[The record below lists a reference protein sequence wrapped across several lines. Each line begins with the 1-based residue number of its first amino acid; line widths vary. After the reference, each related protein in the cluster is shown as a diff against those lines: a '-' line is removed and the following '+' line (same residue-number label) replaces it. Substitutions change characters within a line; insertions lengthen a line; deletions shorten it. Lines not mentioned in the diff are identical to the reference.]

1 MPVNNSVFE
10 KVGKTFA
17 SERISSRVRGM
28 AVSAIKEMS
37 LLAMEIPDTVNLA
50 WGLPSFQTPLPI
62 RKRLAEQLLSN
73 EMIGKYAPPPGLP
86 ELKRKIAERL
96 KEQKG
101 IEADPQKQ
109 IIITAGGI
117 QALMM
122 AWMTVLEP
130 GDEVLIA
137 SPGFSSHY
145 EQVVLAG
152 GVPVAVPLVEEDNWR
167 LDVEAYRRAVTGK
180 TKALV
185 LVNPGNP
192 TGSVISEASLRGIAE
207 LALEHEL
214 FVITDDPYEVYVYDD
229 RKLFHMLRIPELSR
243 QVIAC
248 ASFSKEFA
256 MTGWRVGWIL
266 AEEGIINQM
275 LKVQDSFVICAPTI
289 SQVASLIALEESYEP
304 TLDMIRE
311 MGRRREIICERL
323 DRLSDL
329 FAYHK
334 PQGAYYIFPRII
346 PERFHN
352 SVDFCIRLLRE
363 SGVVV
368 VPGSAFGPTG
378 EAHVRMSYCF
388 TREEINEA
396 FDRIEKWWAEKKRS
410 PRSD

>member
-1 MPVNNSVFE
+1 MPAKNSVFE
-10 KVGKTFA
+10 RIGKPFT
-17 SERISSRVRGM
+17 SEKISHRVRGM

-37 LLAMEIPDTVNLA
+37 LLALEIPDTVNLA
-50 WGLPSFQTPLPI
+50 WGLPSFETPLPI
-62 RKRLAEQLLSN
+62 RKRIAEQLLSN
-73 EMIGKYAPPPGLP
+73 ATIGKYAPPPGLP

-109 IIITAGGI
+109 IIITAGGM

-130 GDEVLIA
+130 EDEVLIA

-145 EQVVLAG
+145 EQVYLAG
-152 GVPVAVPLVEEDNWR
+152 GVPVAVPLVEEQGWR
-167 LDVEAYRRAVTGK
+167 LDIDAYRRAVTGK

-192 TGSVISEASLRGIAE
+192 TGSVISEADLRAIAE

-229 RKLFHMLRIPELSR
+229 LELFHMLRIPELSK

-256 MTGWRVGWIL
+256 MTGWRVGWVL
-266 AEEGIINQM
+266 AEEGITNQM

-304 TLDMIRE
+304 TLQMIRE
-311 MGRRREIICERL
+311 MKQRRRIICERL
-323 DRLSDL
+323 DRLPEL
-329 FAYHK
+329 FSYQK
-334 PQGAYYIFPRII
+334 PQGAYYIFPKIL
-346 PERFHN
+346 PERMRN
-352 SVDFCIRLLRE
+352 SVDFCVRLLRE
-363 SGVVV
+363 SGVVT

-378 EAHVRMSYCF
+378 EGHIRMSYCF
-388 TREEINEA
+388 TREEIHEA
-396 FDRIEKWWAEKKRS
+396 FDRIEKWWSNTKR
-410 PRSD
+410 

>member
-1 MPVNNSVFE
+1 MPAKDSVFE
-10 KVGKTFA
+10 KVGKTFT
-17 SERISSRVRGM
+17 SEKISRRVQGM

-37 LLAMEIPDTVNLA
+37 LLAMEIPNTVNLA
-50 WGLPSFQTPLPI
+50 WGLPSFETPLHI
-62 RKRLAEQLLSN
+62 RKRIAEELLSN
-73 EMIGKYAPPPGLP
+73 PTIGKYAPPPGLP
-86 ELKRKIAERL
+86 GLKAKIAERL

-101 IEADPQKQ
+101 VEVDPQKE
-109 IIITAGGI
+109 IIITAGGM

-145 EQVVLAG
+145 EQVYLAG
-152 GVPVAVPLVEEDNWR
+152 GVPVAVPLVEEQGWSVDI
-167 LDVEAYRRAVTGK
+167 DAYRQAVTEN

-185 LVNPGNP
+185 LVNPSNP
-192 TGSVISEASLRGIAE
+192 TGSVVGEGELRAIAE
-207 LALEHEL
+207 LALEQDL

-229 RKLFHMLRIPELSR
+229 LDRFHLLSIPELR
-243 QVIAC
+243 KQVIAC

-275 LKVQDSFVICAPTI
+275 LKVQDSFVICAPMI
-289 SQVASLIALEESYEP
+289 SQVASLIALEESYDP
-304 TLDMIRE
+304 TLRMVEE
-311 MGRRREIICERL
+311 MKHRREIICARL

-329 FAYHK
+329 FSYQK
-334 PQGAYYIFPRII
+334 PQGAYYIFPKML
-346 PERFHN
+346 PEEMQN
-352 SVDFCIRLLRE
+352 SVDFCVRLLRE
-363 SGVVV
+363 SGVVT

-378 EAHVRMSYCF
+378 EGHIRMSYCF

-396 FDRIEKWWAEKKRS
+396 FDRIEIWWTKRKG
-410 PRSD
+410 

>member
-1 MPVNNSVFE
+1 MPAKDSVFE
-10 KVGKTFA
+10 KIGKTFT
-17 SERISSRVRGM
+17 SEKISRRVQGM

-37 LLAMEIPDTVNLA
+37 LLAMEIPNTVNLA
-50 WGLPSFQTPLPI
+50 WGLPSFETPLHI
-62 RKRLAEQLLSN
+62 RKRIAEELLSN
-73 EMIGKYAPPPGLP
+73 PTIGKYAPPPGLP
-86 ELKRKIAERL
+86 GLKAKIAERL

-101 IEADPQKQ
+101 VEVDPQKE
-109 IIITAGGI
+109 IIITAGGM

-145 EQVVLAG
+145 EQVYLAG
-152 GVPVAVPLVEEDNWR
+152 GVPVAVPLVEEQGWSVDI
-167 LDVEAYRRAVTGK
+167 DAYRQAVTEN

-185 LVNPGNP
+185 LVNPSNP
-192 TGSVISEASLRGIAE
+192 TGSVVGEGELRAIAE
-207 LALEHEL
+207 LALEQDL

-229 RKLFHMLRIPELSR
+229 LDRFHLLSIPELR
-243 QVIAC
+243 KQVIAC

-275 LKVQDSFVICAPTI
+275 LKVQDSFVICAPMI
-289 SQVASLIALEESYEP
+289 SQVASLIALEESYDP
-304 TLDMIRE
+304 TLRMVEE
-311 MGRRREIICERL
+311 MKHRREIICARL

-329 FAYHK
+329 FSYQK
-334 PQGAYYIFPRII
+334 PQGAYYIFPKIL
-346 PERFHN
+346 PEEMQN
-352 SVDFCIRLLRE
+352 SVDFCVRLLRE
-363 SGVVV
+363 SGVVS

-378 EAHVRMSYCF
+378 EGHIRMSYCF

-396 FDRIEKWWAEKKRS
+396 FDRIEIWWTKRKG
-410 PRSD
+410 

>member
-1 MPVNNSVFE
+1 MPAKDSVFE
-10 KVGKTFA
+10 KIGKTFT
-17 SERISSRVRGM
+17 SEKISRRVQGM

-37 LLAMEIPDTVNLA
+37 LLAMEIPNTVNLA
-50 WGLPSFQTPLPI
+50 WGLPSFETPLHI
-62 RKRLAEQLLSN
+62 RKRIAEELLSN
-73 EMIGKYAPPPGLP
+73 PTIGKYAPPPGLP
-86 ELKRKIAERL
+86 GLKAKIAERL

-101 IEADPQKQ
+101 VEVDPQKE
-109 IIITAGGI
+109 IIITAGGM

-145 EQVVLAG
+145 EQVYLAG
-152 GVPVAVPLVEEDNWR
+152 GVPVAVPLVEEQGWR
-167 LDVEAYRRAVTGK
+167 VDIDAYRRAVTEN

-185 LVNPGNP
+185 LVNPSNP
-192 TGSVISEASLRGIAE
+192 TGSVVGEGELRAIAE
-207 LALEHEL
+207 LALEQDL

-229 RKLFHMLRIPELSR
+229 LDRFHLLSIPELR
-243 QVIAC
+243 KQVIAC

-275 LKVQDSFVICAPTI
+275 LKVQDSFVICAPMI
-289 SQVASLIALEESYEP
+289 SQVASLIALEESYDP
-304 TLDMIRE
+304 TLRMVEE
-311 MGRRREIICERL
+311 MKHRREIICARL

-329 FAYHK
+329 FSYQK
-334 PQGAYYIFPRII
+334 PQGAYYIFPKIL
-346 PERFHN
+346 PEEMQN
-352 SVDFCIRLLRE
+352 SVDFCVRLLRE
-363 SGVVV
+363 SGVVS

-378 EAHVRMSYCF
+378 EGHIRMSYCF

-396 FDRIEKWWAEKKRS
+396 FDRIEIWWTKRKG
-410 PRSD
+410 

>member
-1 MPVNNSVFE
+1 MPAKNSVFE
-10 KVGKTFA
+10 KIGKPFT
-17 SERISSRVRGM
+17 SEKISQRVRGM

-37 LLAMEIPDTVNLA
+37 MLALEIPDAVNLA
-50 WGLPSFQTPLPI
+50 WGLPSFETPLPI
-62 RKRLAEQLLSN
+62 RKRIAEELLSN
-73 EMIGKYAPPPGLP
+73 ATIGKYAPPPGLP

-101 IEADPQKQ
+101 VEVDPQKQ
-109 IIITAGGI
+109 IIITAGGM

-145 EQVVLAG
+145 EQVYLAG
-152 GVPVAVPLVEEDNWR
+152 GVPVAVPLQEEQGWR
-167 LDVEAYRRAVTGK
+167 LDIEAYRRAVTGK

-185 LVNPGNP
+185 LVNPSNP
-192 TGSVISEASLRGIAE
+192 TGSVISEAELRGIAE
-207 LALEHEL
+207 LALEHGF
-214 FVITDDPYEVYVYDD
+214 FVITDDPYEVYVYDNPE
-229 RKLFHMLRIPELSR
+229 LFHMLKIPQLSK

-266 AEEGIINQM
+266 AEEGITNQM

-304 TLDMIRE
+304 TLQMVQE
-311 MGRRREIICERL
+311 MKQRREIICERL
-323 DRLSDL
+323 DRLADL
-329 FAYHK
+329 FTYQK
-334 PQGAYYIFPRII
+334 PQGAYYIFPRIL
-346 PERFHN
+346 PERFGN
-352 SVDFCIRLLRE
+352 SVDFCVRLLKE
-363 SGVVV
+363 SGVVT

-378 EAHVRMSYCF
+378 EGHIRMSYCF
-388 TREEINEA
+388 TREEIHEA
-396 FDRIEKWWAEKKRS
+396 FDRIEIWWSKAKRQ
-410 PRSD
+410 RGR

>member
-1 MPVNNSVFE
+1 MPAKNSVFE
-10 KVGKTFA
+10 RIGKPFT
-17 SERISSRVRGM
+17 SEKISHRVRGM

-37 LLAMEIPDTVNLA
+37 LLALEIPDTVNLA
-50 WGLPSFQTPLPI
+50 WGLPSFETPLPI
-62 RKRLAEQLLSN
+62 RKRIAEQLLSN
-73 EMIGKYAPPPGLP
+73 ATIGKYAPPPGLP

-109 IIITAGGI
+109 IIITAGGM

-130 GDEVLIA
+130 EDEVLIA

-145 EQVVLAG
+145 EQVYLAG
-152 GVPVAVPLVEEDNWR
+152 GVPVAVPLVEEQGWR
-167 LDVEAYRRAVTGK
+167 LDIDAYRRAVTGK

-192 TGSVISEASLRGIAE
+192 TGSVISEADLRAIAE

-229 RKLFHMLRIPELSR
+229 LELFHMLRIPELSK

-256 MTGWRVGWIL
+256 MTGWRVGWVL
-266 AEEGIINQM
+266 AEEGITNQM

-304 TLDMIRE
+304 TLQMIRE
-311 MGRRREIICERL
+311 MKQRRRIICERL
-323 DRLSDL
+323 DRLPDL
-329 FAYHK
+329 FSYQK
-334 PQGAYYIFPRII
+334 PQGAYYIFPKIL
-346 PERFHN
+346 PERMRN
-352 SVDFCIRLLRE
+352 SVDFCVRLLRE
-363 SGVVV
+363 SGVVT

-378 EAHVRMSYCF
+378 EGHIRMSYCF
-388 TREEINEA
+388 TREEIHEA
-396 FDRIEKWWAEKKRS
+396 FDRIEKWWSNTKR
-410 PRSD
+410 